1 MPPPQAS
8 DRGGGELR
16 PSEWGKAKAGRPL
29 DMHAVVRCGDPA
41 LREDAGRTRGGG
53 EVGPFPVQETV
64 QDAQASGHG
73 KNDSSFTR
81 CERGRDTPKAT
92 PAPGVGDRYRVLRR
106 IPLPRTRVNR
116 TSAQAFCAANFLF

>member
-73 KNDSSFTR
+73 KNDSSTHLLLGAK
-81 CERGRDTPKAT
+81 EAGTP
-92 PAPGVGDRYRVLRR
+92 RR
-106 IPLPRTRVNR
+106 LPRPLALEIATAYFGEFPFHALR
-116 TSAQAFCAANFLF
+116 